1 MPAQKLPVVQGGGPM
16 ASKAEVA
23 RVGLRPLI
31 PSILDFVYSVGS
43 HYRVSNERKPDL
55 CLRKIIL
62 VADKSKQ

>member
-43 HYRVSNERKPDL
+43 H
-55 CLRKIIL
+55 
-62 VADKSKQ
+62 